1 MTKND
6 DRGPLDLERQIDD
19 KTAQI
24 KKLCAEI
31 GNLEYQITDYQ
42 QIVKELSDRLSNYE
56 SLHGTILKKTDK

>member
-1 MTKND
+1 MTNND

-19 KTAQI
+19 KTAHI

-56 SLHGTILKKTDK
+56 TLHGTILKKTDK

>member
-42 QIVKELSDRLSNYE
+42 QIVKELSERLSNY
-56 SLHGTILKKTDK
+56 